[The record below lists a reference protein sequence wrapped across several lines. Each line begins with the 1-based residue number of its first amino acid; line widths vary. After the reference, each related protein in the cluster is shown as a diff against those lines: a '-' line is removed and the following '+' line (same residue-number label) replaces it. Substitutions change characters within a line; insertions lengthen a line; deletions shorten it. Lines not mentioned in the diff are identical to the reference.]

1 MRSIE
6 LKRPYQPGINSTKS
20 KDVKRRVLPT
30 APARS
35 IWVKLFKET
44 QAEVIRHLGGED
56 HLNELQ
62 RLAARRIAA
71 FETEMVHLEDKF
83 ATMRLAGG
91 EPDRQDLVLYS
102 ALANAQRRFCDS
114 IGWERAQRDT
124 TMTLSEYLS
133 SKNGDD
139 PPG

>member
-6 LKRPYQPGINSTKS
+6 LKRPYQPAINSTRS
-20 KDVKRRVLPT
+20 KDVRRRVLPT

-56 HLNELQ
+56 HINELQ
-62 RLAARRIAA
+62 RLAVRRIAA
-71 FETEMVHLEDKF
+71 FETEMVYLEDKL
-83 ATMRLAGG
+83 ATLRAEGK
-91 EPDRQDLVLYS
+91 EPASQDLALYS

-114 IGWERAQRDT
+114 LGWERAQRDT
-124 TMTLSEYLS
+124 SPTLSEYLAA
-133 SKNGDD
+133 KNGDD
-139 PPG
+139 PPA